1 MLITLFAFILLV
13 VSLGALAQLLTGY
26 RLTPTLASQPPLGA
40 ERRAPRVS
48 IVVAAR
54 DEARAVE
61 AAVQSLLRQ
70 DYPDLEVVAVDDR
83 SSDGTGEVLD
93 RLAAAEP
100 RLRVA
105 HVVELPA
112 GWLGKTHALEQG
124 ARAATGDLLLFTDAD
139 VVLERTALSRA
150 VALME
155 ARGVDHLA
163 VGPGL
168 HIPSAWLALVVNF
181 FMLSFLLFQRP
192 WRAANPRSRDHI
204 GIGAFN
210 LVRRSAY
217 ERAGGHARVALRPDD
232 DVKLGKALKQTGAR
246 QLFADG
252 RGFATVEWYRTV
264 GEMTEGLRK
273 NSFAGMEYRISA
285 AIGATIATLLL
296 HLAPFVGLVFAH
308 GVARAMFGAVC
319 AILVGAYFTTA
330 WMHRTR
336 PWLALFYPVAAL
348 LFLWIFVRNV
358 ALTVI
363 EGGITWRGTRY
374 SLEELRKNVV

>member
-1 MLITLFAFILLV
+1 MLITLFSLLLLV
-13 VSLGALAQLLTGY
+13 VSLGALAQLLVGY
-26 RLTPTLASQPPLGA
+26 RLTPVLSRQAPLAPGA
-40 ERRAPRVS
+40 AAPRVS

-61 AAVQSLLRQ
+61 AAVRSLLRQ

-83 SSDGTGEVLD
+83 STDGTGELLD

-100 RLRVA
+100 RLHVA
-105 HVVELPA
+105 HVVALPA
-112 GWLGKTHALEQG
+112 GWLGTTYALAQG
-124 ARAATGDLLLFTDAD
+124 ARTATGDLLLFTDAD
-139 VVLERTALSRA
+139 VMLERTSLSRA

-155 ARGVDHLA
+155 ARGIDHLA

-168 HIPSAWLALVVNF
+168 SIPSVWLALVVNF

-192 WRAANPRSRDHI
+192 WRAADPRSRDHI

-210 LVRRSAY
+210 LVYRSAY

-232 DVKLGKALKQTGAR
+232 DVKLGKSLKQSGAR

-252 RGFATVEWYRTV
+252 RDVVVVEWYRTV

-273 NSFAGMEYRISA
+273 NSFAGMEYRISSA
-285 AIGATIATLLL
+285 VGATVAALLL
-296 HLAPFVGLVFAH
+296 HLAPFVGLALAH
-308 GVARAMFGAVC
+308 GVARIAFGAVC
-319 AILVGAYFTTA
+319 VLLVGAYFTTA
-330 WMHRTR
+330 WMQRSR

-358 ALTVI
+358 ALPVI
-363 EGGITWRGTRY
+363 E
-374 SLEELRKNVV
+374 